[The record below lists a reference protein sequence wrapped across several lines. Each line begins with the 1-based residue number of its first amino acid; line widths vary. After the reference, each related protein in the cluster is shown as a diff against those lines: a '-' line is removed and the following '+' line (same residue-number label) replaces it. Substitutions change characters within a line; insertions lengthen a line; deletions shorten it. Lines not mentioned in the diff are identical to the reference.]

1 MVVWMEN
8 DQEST
13 LRPMSGETLRDA
25 PAKAIRFEVLAI
37 AATPAVRRVR
47 LRFEEPNAAYL
58 GFVGLELFDV
68 VHVKYRKM
76 KRYCST
82 WNVLAIR

>member
-47 LRFEEPNAAYL
+47 LRFEEPNAAYFKPPL
-58 GFVGLELFDV
+58 RG
-68 VHVKYRKM
+68 
-76 KRYCST
+76 
-82 WNVLAIR
+82 